1 MIRFASIIS
10 AIFSPLFI
18 PAYGVGLALLTT
30 TLYYVAPSA
39 KWHVLLTTLATT
51 GMIPLIA
58 IFLLTRIGKVTD
70 IGLNDRRERTLPYL
84 ITLACYIGCT
94 GYLVT
99 VHSPS
104 WLTMF
109 MAGGAAALV
118 ITMIVNFWWKISAH
132 AAGMGGLVALMI
144 HIAARSLNVWEIQW
158 VAMAVIVVAGLVCS
172 CRLILQRHTLGQ
184 LAAGFTLGFLAVF
197 LATDFNY

>member
-109 MAGGAAALV
+109 MAGGAAALI

>member
-158 VAMAVIVVAGLVCS
+158 VAMSVIVVAGLVCS

>member
-1 MIRFASIIS
+1 MNRFASIIS
-10 AIFSPLFI
+10 AVFSPLFI
-18 PAYGVGLALLTT
+18 PTYGVGLALLTT
-30 TLYYVAPSA
+30 TLYYVTPAA

-58 IFLLTRIGKVTD
+58 IYLLSRIGRVTD
-70 IGLNDRRERTLPYL
+70 IGLNERRERTLPYL
-84 ITLACYIGCT
+84 ISLPCYLGCA

-99 VHSPS
+99 VHSPA

-109 MAGGAAALV
+109 MVGGAAALTV
-118 ITMIVNFWWKISAH
+118 TMIVNFWWKISAH

-144 HIAARSLNVWEIQW
+144 HIVARGLNVWETEW
-158 VAMAVIVVAGLVCS
+158 VAMAAIIVAGLVCS
-172 CRLILQRHTLGQ
+172 CRLILHRHTLGQ

>member
-158 VAMAVIVVAGLVCS
+158 VAMAVIVVTGLVCS

>member
-1 MIRFASIIS
+1 MNRFASIIS
-10 AIFSPLFI
+10 AVFSPLFI
-18 PAYGVGLALLTT
+18 PTYGVGLALLTT
-30 TLYYVAPSA
+30 TLYYVTPSA

-58 IFLLTRIGKVTD
+58 IYLLSRIGRVTD
-70 IGLNDRRERTLPYL
+70 IGLNERRERTLPYL
-84 ITLACYIGCT
+84 ISLACYLGCA

-99 VHSPS
+99 VHSPA

-109 MAGGAAALV
+109 MVGGAVTLTV
-118 ITMIVNFWWKISAH
+118 TMTINFWWKISAH

-144 HIAARSLNVWEIQW
+144 HIIARGLNVWETEW
-158 VAMAVIVVAGLVCS
+158 VAMSAIILAGLVCS
-172 CRLILQRHTLGQ
+172 CRLILRRHTLGQ
-184 LAAGFTLGFLAVF
+184 LVAGFALGFLAVS